1 MAIGF
6 HNRISQGEIGG
17 EKLDTKNGIYS
28 RFGKRALDIC
38 VVLLSLGRGMATEEM
53 AISAKSAPW
62 GSRCLVSNA
71 AQVRSTLAV
80 FAAAANANLSW
91 YFIEVGSD
99 G

>member
-1 MAIGF
+1 
-6 HNRISQGEIGG
+6 
-17 EKLDTKNGIYS
+17 
-28 RFGKRALDIC
+28 
-38 VVLLSLGRGMATEEM
+38 MATEEM

-62 GSRCLVSNA
+62 GPRCFVSNA